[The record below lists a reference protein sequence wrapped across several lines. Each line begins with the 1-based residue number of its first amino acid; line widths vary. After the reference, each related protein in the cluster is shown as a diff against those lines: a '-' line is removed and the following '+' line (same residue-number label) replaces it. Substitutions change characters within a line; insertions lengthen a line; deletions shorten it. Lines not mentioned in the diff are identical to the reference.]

1 MSVMTIKILRLGSGL
16 LLACA
21 MHADWTDWR
30 GPARDGRS
38 PEKNLPAKWS
48 PSGDNLAWKVNI
60 GGRSTPVIL
69 GDHLYMLTTAGAKE
83 TLQERLVCLNADTG
97 KLLWEHK
104 WNTYHSDVPPHRLA
118 WSAPAVDPETGNVYV
133 YAVGGDLFAFTRDGK
148 LVFTRPLVE
157 EFGIVTTHGGRT
169 VSPVVEGN
177 LVIVSSVATG
187 WGAQARAGHRFL
199 AFDKKTGET
208 IYVSTPGG
216 RPFDTTYAPPIIA
229 DINGTRML
237 IAGGGD
243 GAIHAI
249 KVATGEPVW
258 KYVVSKRGV
267 NTGVLV
273 NGNTVYVSHGEEN
286 LDTSEMGLL
295 AAIDGSAKGDIGK
308 PQIKWTVPGFIAA
321 FSSPVLD
328 GDRIVQMDA
337 SANLFAFDAV
347 TGKQIWKQNLGTLQ
361 RASAVLADGKI
372 YVGTENGKFYILK
385 PHNDRCEILSE
396 VTLSTGAPENLE
408 KVVASVA
415 VSDGRIYLVTTDNI
429 YAIGKQKQKGVAA
442 KIDAPLTA
450 PAGSKTAW
458 VQVVPDES
466 TIKPGESLSLRARAY
481 DDHGRFI
488 SEEKAEWSL
497 DKLTGTIAAGTFK
510 ADAANAGQAG
520 IVKAAIAGVTGEAR
534 VRVIPKLPMMQNFE
548 NVPPNLVPAFWI
560 NATGKYQVRQEEGN
574 RVLVKLADNA
584 ATKRAR
590 TFIGDPT
597 SSNYTV
603 EAEVRAAAKRRQM
616 GDAGV
621 VAQRYQLV
629 LFGNNEQL
637 ELTSWQPETARS
649 VKVPYTW
656 KAETWYNVKLSVDT
670 MPDGSSRARGKA
682 WAKDEPEPEK
692 WMVERVDPKP
702 YANLMGSP
710 GIYADAP
717 FEVFFDNLKVTP
729 NK

>member
-1 MSVMTIKILRLGSGL
+1 MMTKILRLCSGL

-21 MHADWTDWR
+21 MYADWTDWR
-30 GPARDGRS
+30 GPDRDGRS
-38 PEKNLPAKWS
+38 PEKNLPGKWS
-48 PSGDNLAWKVNI
+48 PSGENLAWKVNI
-60 GGRSTPVIL
+60 GGRSTPVVL

-97 KLLWEHK
+97 KLLWERK

-118 WSAPAVDPETGNVYV
+118 WSAPAVDPETGNVYA
-133 YAVGGDLFAFTRDGK
+133 YGVGGDLFAFTRDGK
-148 LVFTRPLVE
+148 LVFTRPLGE

-169 VSPVVEGN
+169 VSPIVEGN
-177 LVIVSSVATG
+177 LLIVSSIAAG

-199 AFDKKTGET
+199 AFDKKTGAT
-208 IYVSTPGG
+208 VYVSTPGG
-216 RPFDTTYAPPIIA
+216 RPFDTTYAPPIVA
-229 DINGTRML
+229 EINGTRML

-295 AAIDGSAKGDIGK
+295 AAIDGSAKGDITK
-308 PQIKWTVPGFIAA
+308 RQIKWAVPGFLAA
-321 FSSPVLD
+321 YSSPVID
-328 GDRIVQMDA
+328 GDRIIQMDA
-337 SANLFAFDAV
+337 SANLFAFDVV
-347 TGKQIWKQNLGTLQ
+347 TGKIIWKQNLGTLQ

-372 YVGTENGKFYILK
+372 YVGTENGKFFILK

-396 VTLSTGAPENLE
+396 VSFGTGAPENLE
-408 KVVASVA
+408 KVIASVA
-415 VSDGRIYLVTTDNI
+415 VSDGRIFLVTTDNT
-429 YAIGKQKQKGVAA
+429 YAIGKKQKGAAA
-442 KIDAPLTA
+442 KMNAPLTA
-450 PAGSKTAW
+450 PAGAKTSY
-458 VQVVPDES
+458 VQVLPGEL
-466 TIKPGESLSLRARAY
+466 ILKPGESVTMRARAY
-481 DDHGRFI
+481 DEHGKFI
-488 SEEKAEWSL
+488 REEKAEWSL
-497 DKLTGTIAAGTFK
+497 DKLNGTIDAGTFK
-510 ADAANAGQAG
+510 AAGDNVGQAG
-520 IVKAAIAGVTGEAR
+520 IVKAAVAGVTGEAR
-534 VRVIPKLPMMQNFE
+534 IRVIPNLPMSQNFE
-548 NVPPNLVPAFWI
+548 NVPPNLVPAYWI

-590 TFIGDPT
+590 TYIGNPT

-603 EAEVRAAAKRRQM
+603 EAEVRATAKRRQM

-649 VKVPYTW
+649 VKIPYTW
-656 KAETWYNVKLSVDT
+656 KAETWYKIKLTVDT
-670 MPDGSSRARGKA
+670 LPDGSSRARGKA
-682 WAKDEPEPEK
+682 WAKDDPEPEK

-710 GIYADAP
+710 GIFADAP

>member
-1 MSVMTIKILRLGSGL
+1 MTQKILSLGFGL
-16 LLACA
+16 LLACSL
-21 MHADWTDWR
+21 HADWTDWR
-30 GPARDGRS
+30 GPERDGRS

-48 PSGDNLAWKVNI
+48 PNGENLAWKADI
-60 GGRSTPVIL
+60 GGRSTPVVQ
-69 GDHLYMLTTAGAKE
+69 GDHLYLLTTSGAKE
-83 TLQERLVCLNADTG
+83 TLQERLVCLNADSG
-97 KLLWEHK
+97 KLLWEQK

-118 WSAPAVDPETGNVYV
+118 WSAPAIDPETGNVYV
-133 YAVGGDLFAFTRDGK
+133 YGVGGDLFAFSRDGK

-169 VSPVVEGN
+169 VSPIVEGD

-199 AFDKKTGET
+199 AFNKKTGAT
-208 IYVSTPGG
+208 VYVSTPGG
-216 RPFDTTYAPPIIA
+216 RPFDTTYAPPIVA
-229 DINGTRML
+229 EINGTRML

-258 KYVVSKRGV
+258 KYDVSKRGV

-273 NGNTVYVSHGEEN
+273 SGNTVFVSHGEEN

-295 AAIDGSAKGDIGK
+295 AAINGAAKGAITKKD
-308 PQIKWTVPGFIAA
+308 IKWAVPGFIAA
-321 FSSPVLD
+321 YSSPVTD
-328 GDRIVQMDA
+328 GDRIIQMDA
-337 SANLFAFDAV
+337 SANLFAFDSV
-347 TGKQIWKQNLGTLQ
+347 TGKQIWKQTLGTLQ

-372 YVGTENGKFYILK
+372 YVGTENGKFFILK
-385 PHNDRCEILSE
+385 PHSDRCEILSE
-396 VTLSTGAPENLE
+396 VSFGTGAPENLE
-408 KVVASVA
+408 KILASVA
-415 VSDGRIYLVTTDNI
+415 ISDGRVFLVTTDHTF
-429 YAIGKQKQKGVAA
+429 AIGKKQKSAPA
-442 KIDAPLTA
+442 KITAPLTA
-450 PAGSKTAW
+450 AAGAKTAW
-458 VQVVPDES
+458 VQVL
-466 TIKPGESLSLRARAY
+466 PGESLLKPGGSVTLRARSY
-481 DDHGRFI
+481 DEFGKFI
-488 SEEKAEWSL
+488 REEKAEWAL
-497 DKLTGTIAAGTFK
+497 DKLTGTVDGGNFK
-510 ADAANAGQAG
+510 AAAENIGQAG
-520 IVKAAIAGVTGEAR
+520 IVKATIAGVTGEAR
-534 VRVIPKLPMMQNFE
+534 IRVIPNLPMSQNFE
-548 NVPPNLVPAFWI
+548 NVPVNLVPAFWI
-560 NATGKYQVRQEEGN
+560 NTTGKYQVRQEEGN

-590 TFIGDPT
+590 SFIGNPE

-603 EAEVRAAAKRRQM
+603 EAEVRAASKRRQM

-637 ELTSWQPETARS
+637 ELTSWQPETTRS

-656 KAETWYNVKLSVDT
+656 KADTWYKVKLTVDT
-670 MPDGSSRARGKA
+670 LPDGSSRARGKA

-692 WMVERVDPKP
+692 WMVERVDPKA
-702 YANLMGSP
+702 YANTIGSP

-717 FEVFFDNLKVTP
+717 FEVFFDNLKVTA

>member
-1 MSVMTIKILRLGSGL
+1 MMIKFLRICSGL

-21 MHADWTDWR
+21 MQADWTDWR
-30 GPARDGRS
+30 GPGRDGRS
-38 PEKNLPAKWS
+38 PEKNLPVKWS

-60 GGRSTPVIL
+60 GGRSTPVVL

-97 KLLWEHK
+97 KLLWEQK
-104 WNTYHSDVPPHRLA
+104 WSTYHSDVPPHRLA

-133 YAVGGDLFAFTRDGK
+133 YSVGGELLAFTRDGK
-148 LVFTRPLVE
+148 LVFNLPLLE

-199 AFDKKTGET
+199 AFDKKTGAVV
-208 IYVSTPGG
+208 YVSTPGG
-216 RPFDTTYAPPIIA
+216 RPFDTTYAPPIVA

-258 KYVVSKRGV
+258 QYVLSKRGV

-273 NGNTVYVSHGEEN
+273 NGTTVYVSHGEEN

-295 AAIDGSAKGDIGK
+295 AAIDGSAKGNITK
-308 PQIKWTVPGFIAA
+308 QNVKWAVPGFIAA
-321 FSSPVLD
+321 YSSPVID
-328 GDRIVQMDA
+328 GDRIIQMDA
-337 SANLFAFDAV
+337 SASLFAFDIV
-347 TGKQIWKQNLGTLQ
+347 TGKQIWKQTLGTSQ
-361 RASAVLADGKI
+361 RASAVWADGKI
-372 YVGTENGKFYILK
+372 YVGTENGKFFILK

-396 VTLSTGAPENLE
+396 VTLGTGPLADLE
-408 KVVASVA
+408 KIIASVA
-415 VSDGRIYLVTTDNI
+415 VSDGRIFLVTTEHTF
-429 YAIGKQKQKGVAA
+429 AIGKKQQGPRA
-442 KIDAPLTA
+442 KIDPPLTA
-450 PAGSKTAW
+450 PAGAKASF
-458 VQVVPDES
+458 VQVLPA
-466 TIKPGESLSLRARAY
+466 ESLITPGQTVSLRARAY
-481 DDHGRFI
+481 DDRGRFI
-488 SEEKAEWSL
+488 REEKAEWTL
-497 DKLTGTIAAGTFK
+497 DKLKGTIDAGTFK
-510 ADAANAGQAG
+510 ASGDNAGQAG
-520 IVKAAIAGVTGEAR
+520 IVKALTEGVTGEAR
-534 VRVIPKLPMMQNFE
+534 IRVVPNLPMSQDFE
-548 NVPPNLVPAFWI
+548 NVPPPAVPGFWI

-590 TFIGDPT
+590 SYIGNPA
-597 SSNYTV
+597 SSNYTI
-603 EAEVRAAAKRRQM
+603 EAEVRAASKRRQM

-629 LFGNNEQL
+629 MFGNNEQL
-637 ELTSWQPETARS
+637 EITSWQPETSRS
-649 VKVPYTW
+649 VKIPYTW
-656 KAETWYNVKLSVDT
+656 KADTWYKLKLTVD
-670 MPDGSSRARGKA
+670 MLPGGSSRARGKA

-702 YANLMGSP
+702 YANRMGSP